1 MEKPYPEKPY
11 SEACERNAAPILAV
25 LRRALHDGAKVL
37 EIGSGTGQHAA
48 RFSAALPGV
57 TWQPSDV
64 PAHLPGIAAWRAEA
78 GLPNLHP
85 PIALDV
91 DRDPWPEAA
100 FDAVF
105 AANTAHIMSWPQV
118 ERMFARAAA
127 ALPPQG
133 MFFLYGPFHY
143 DGRPTAAS
151 NAEFDAALRARD
163 PASGVREIGAATRA
177 ARRAG
182 FELREDNAL
191 PANNRLLVF
200 RRSRPPE
207 DPAPTMEPGRIDGE
221 PLAQLREV
229 LDFWFGAPWD
239 AGYGEPREDWFRKS
253 HGFDRE
259 ILDRFARL
267 HAAAARG
274 EREQWLAAARPALAL
289 AILLDQFPRNMYR
302 GTPHAFASDPQA
314 LAAARAIVARGLD
327 RELLPVQRW
336 FVYLPFEH
344 AEDIEA
350 QRESLRLFASLGDGP
365 DAASV
370 QDYAQ
375 RHHDV
380 IARFGR
386 FPHRNAILGRES
398 TPEEVEL
405 LAQPGSSF

>member
-1 MEKPYPEKPY
+1 MRQFKDDHRAIVSRRLHIQPCPDH
-11 SEACERNAAPILAV
+11 
-25 LRRALHDGAKVL
+25 RRALAH
-37 EIGSGTGQHAA
+37 
-48 RFSAALPGV
+48 
-57 TWQPSDV
+57 PSQ
-64 PAHLPGIAAWRAEA
+64 
-78 GLPNLHP
+78 
-85 PIALDV
+85 
-91 DRDPWPEAA
+91 
-100 FDAVF
+100 
-105 AANTAHIMSWPQV
+105 PQV
-118 ERMFARAAA
+118 S
-127 ALPPQG
+127 LG
-133 MFFLYGPFHY
+133 HK
-143 DGRPTAAS
+143 T
-151 NAEFDAALRARD
+151 
-163 PASGVREIGAATRA
+163 
-177 ARRAG
+177 
-182 FELREDNAL
+182 
-191 PANNRLLVF
+191 
-200 RRSRPPE
+200 
-207 DPAPTMEPGRIDGE
+207 
-221 PLAQLREV
+221 
-229 LDFWFGAPWD
+229 
-239 AGYGEPREDWFRKS
+239 
-253 HGFDRE
+253 
-259 ILDRFARL
+259 ARL

-314 LAAARAIVARGLD
+314 LAVARAIVAHGLD

-398 TPEEVEL
+398 TPEEVEF